1 MKSWFRNNWTYCI
14 PGILFLLAM
23 MILPYACPNDSHK
36 EDNKN
41 NNDNEI
47 KIENG
52 N

>member
-1 MKSWFRNNWTYCI
+1 MKSWIRNNWTYCI

-23 MILPYACPNDSHK
+23 MILPYACPNDDSHK
-36 EDNKN
+36 GDNKD
-41 NNDNEI
+41 NNDI

>member
-1 MKSWFRNNWTYCI
+1 MKSWFRDNWTYCI

-23 MILPYACPNDSHK
+23 MILPYACPNDRHK

-41 NNDNEI
+41 NNNI
-47 KIENG
+47 RIENG